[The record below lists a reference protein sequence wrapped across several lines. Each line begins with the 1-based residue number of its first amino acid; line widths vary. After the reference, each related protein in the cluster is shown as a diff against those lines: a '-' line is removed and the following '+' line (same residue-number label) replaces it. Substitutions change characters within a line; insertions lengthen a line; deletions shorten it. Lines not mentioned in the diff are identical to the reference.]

1 MLHVL
6 KETHG
11 SVGFSSLL
19 LLLMEAP
26 GSQGSTAN
34 SQWSS
39 RWLVVGRKHLKLIW
53 LCQGKG
59 DSGTWLV
66 LEKTI
71 NKSSIK

>member
-19 LLLMEAP
+19 LLLMEAL

-34 SQWSS
+34 SQRSS
-39 RWLVVGRKHLKLIW
+39 GRLVGGRKHLKLIW

-66 LEKTI
+66 LRETI